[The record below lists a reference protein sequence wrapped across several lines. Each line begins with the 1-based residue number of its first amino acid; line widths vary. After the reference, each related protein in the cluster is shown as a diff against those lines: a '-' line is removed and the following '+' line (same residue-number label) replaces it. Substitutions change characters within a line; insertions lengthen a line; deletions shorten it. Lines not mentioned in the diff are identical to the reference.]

1 MKTSERRAIA
11 DRALIEIDKVE
22 MEIRAKMVQHN
33 IRGELDADYA
43 DFKAYSALRGLHEQY
58 AAWKQ
63 DYATHADNA
72 DLVNLVGQSEHDIL
86 RENYPRITSET
97 EIVTLVANDITTLYE
112 RDTGTGQAE
121 KVSYTVRFEKITILP
136 FYSCYH
142 ADLDTLFIRVN
153 MAGMPT

>member
-11 DRALIEIDKVE
+11 DRALIEIDKLE
-22 MEIRAKMVQHN
+22 LEIRAKMVQNN
-33 IRGELDADYA
+33 IKGDLNADYA

-63 DYATHADNA
+63 EYATHNDNA

-86 RENYPRITSET
+86 RENYPSITSET
-97 EIVTLVANDITTLYE
+97 EIITLVSNDTTHLYE
-112 RDTGTGQAE
+112 RDTGTGNAE
-121 KVSYTVRFEKITILP
+121 KMRYTVTFEKIKILP
-136 FYSCYH
+136 FHSCYH
-142 ADLDTLFIRVN
+142 GGLETLFIRVN